1 MQGIKLAQRAAAG
14 FTLVEVATAILLIV
28 IGLIGIAAL
37 YSDTAPATPAD
48 VPRMQ
53 AARLAEAI
61 AERVSANAAGRLG
74 YASVVGVVCEPQ
86 KKIKRPIDAAAQEA
100 ACWLDEV
107 QRTLPSGTGSITR
120 DSSSSPPT
128 YVVAVSWSAP
138 GQGAASYVTRV
149 QPAN

>member
-1 MQGIKLAQRAAAG
+1 MQGFKLAHRAAG
-14 FTLVEVATAILLIV
+14 FTLAEVATALLLIA

-37 YSDTAPATPAD
+37 YSDIVPTAPAD
-48 VPRMQ
+48 VPRLQ
-53 AARLAEAI
+53 AAKLAEAI
-61 AERVSANAAGRLG
+61 GERVRANAEGRSG
-74 YASVVGVVCEPQ
+74 YASIVGVVCESR
-86 KKIKRPIDAAAQEA
+86 KKITRAVDAAAQEA

-128 YVVAVSWSAP
+128 FVVAVSWSAP

-149 QPAN
+149 QPAG

>member
-37 YSDTAPATPAD
+37 YSDTVPTAPAD

-53 AARLAEAI
+53 AAKLAEAI
-61 AERVSANAAGRLG
+61 AERVSANATGRAG
-74 YASVVGVVCEPQ
+74 YASIVGVVCEQ
-86 KKIKRPIDAAAQEA
+86 KKKIRRPIDAAAQEA

-107 QRTLPSGTGSITR
+107 QRTLPNGTGSITR

-149 QPAN
+149 QPAS